1 MKKFRL
7 GEKRPLIIA
16 GPCSAETREQ
26 TIETCV
32 QLAATGV
39 VDMLRA
45 GVWKP
50 RTQPGSF
57 EGAGLSGLGWLVEAR
72 HLTGLPIAVEV
83 ASARHV
89 EAALKSDIDL
99 VWIGAR
105 TTVSPFSVQEIAE
118 ALRGS
123 NVAVLVKN
131 PLNPDIELWAGAVER
146 LTAVGIGRENIGLVH
161 RGFSYFGHGRYRNE
175 PMWPLAFEMRS
186 RFPETVMLADPSHI
200 AGKSEYIYELSQAAA
215 DLNYDGLIVESHCR
229 PCEALSDARQQ
240 LTPPETG
247 EILGRVDWRAAAT
260 DDPAFGRQL
269 ALFREEIDLIDTE
282 LLEIL
287 VRRMRISEQIGRV
300 KKENGVAIL
309 QSERWSAIRRRIL
322 SQAEPLGL
330 SHDFLNKILDAIHI
344 ESIERQNSVM
354 QERTEGQR
362 PNIP

>member
-32 QLAATGV
+32 RLAATGR
-39 VDMLRA
+39 VDVLRA

-50 RTQPGSF
+50 RTSPGSF
-57 EGAGLSGLGWLVEAR
+57 EGAGLSGLEWLVEAR
-72 HLTGLPIAVEV
+72 RLTGLPIAVEV

-89 EAALKSDIDL
+89 EAALASGVDI

-123 NVAVLVKN
+123 DVAVLVKN

-146 LTAVGIGRENIGLVH
+146 LAAAGVRSGNIGLVH

-186 RFPETVMLADPSHI
+186 RFPESVMLADPSHI

-215 DLNYDGLIVESHCR
+215 DLRYDGLIVESHVC
-229 PCEALSDARQQ
+229 PAEALSDARQQ
-240 LTPPETG
+240 ITPRELG
-247 EILGRVDWRAAAT
+247 ELLGSINWRASAS
-260 DDPAFGRQL
+260 DDPAFGQQL
-269 ALFREEIDLIDTE
+269 ALFREEIDRIDAE

-322 SQAEPLGL
+322 AQAEPLGL
-330 SHDFLNKILDAIHI
+330 SVEFLGAILDAIHL
-344 ESIERQNSVM
+344 ESIARQNSVM
-354 QERTEGQR
+354 QGG
-362 PNIP
+362 